1 MCVKDREFGGEKIM
15 SGIFLE
21 NFDILIFYR
30 LSNSDTLERKYSY
43 LIGSIS

>member
-1 MCVKDREFGGEKIM
+1 M

-30 LSNSDTLERKYSY
+30 LSNSNSMERKYSY
-43 LIGSIS
+43 LIGSLS